1 MFELL
6 LIAALAQAP
15 PPAAPQA
22 ITAEDLALLAR
33 SDPFARAPKSSRARL
48 AVSAAGKTMALE
60 IWRSGESGLVRFL
73 DARERGKF
81 LLRLPQGAYFIAPGA
96 KQPIRL
102 PPTHRLAGVV
112 ALDELLGVGIAGRY
126 EPLAALHR
134 GTTSRIVEFELRAT
148 SSQAP
153 YPRLRW
159 VVDETTRLPLRADF
173 QLQDG
178 RVARIVEWKA
188 WRDRATLAPRTMT
201 VKDVLRQ
208 DPPAQVEVLEF
219 EMRDVPAALFSLT
232 DATARAALAQ

>member
-1 MFELL
+1 
-6 LIAALAQAP
+6 
-15 PPAAPQA
+15 
-22 ITAEDLALLAR
+22 
-33 SDPFARAPKSSRARL
+33 
-48 AVSAAGKTMALE
+48 MALE
-60 IWRSGESGLVRFL
+60 IWRSGENGLVRFL

-126 EPLAALHR
+126 EPIAAVRR
-134 GTTSRIVEFELRAT
+134 GATSQIVEFELRAT

-159 VVDETTRLPLRADF
+159 VVDPTTRLPLRADF
-173 QLQDG
+173 ELADG
-178 RVARIVEWKA
+178 RVARVVEWKA
-188 WRDRATLAPRTMT
+188 WRDRATLAPRTMA

-219 EMRDVPAALFSLT
+219 EAREVSAGLFSLT
-232 DATARAALAQ
+232 DPAARAALDK

>member
-6 LIAALAQAP
+6 LVAALAQAP
-15 PPAAPQA
+15 PAAAPKA
-22 ITAEDLALLAR
+22 IAAADLALLAQ

-102 PPTHRLAGVV
+102 PPSHRLAGAV
-112 ALDELLGVGIAGRY
+112 ALDELLGVGLAGRY
-126 EPLAALHR
+126 EPTAVARHGAAPQ
-134 GTTSRIVEFELRAT
+134 IVEFDLRAT
-148 SSQAP
+148 SPQAP

-159 VVDETTRLPLRADF
+159 VVDASTRLPLRADF

-178 RVARIVEWKA
+178 RIARIVEWKA
-188 WRDRATLAPRTMT
+188 WRDRATLAPRTLT
-201 VKDVLRQ
+201 VKDLLRR

-219 EMRDVPAALFSLT
+219 EARDVAPELFSLT
-232 DATARAALAQ
+232 DPTARAALTK